1 MFKKIGFIANYKTGT
16 VISPGPIEGALW
28 SDYGF
33 SEFDSNKCW
42 SKKGVKY
49 VKNAQDIIA
58 ITTQNDN
65 ISCSGS
71 GSYEFSR
78 PLKD

>member
-1 MFKKIGFIANYKTGT
+1 MATYKTGR
-16 VISPGPIEGALW
+16 VISPGPLDGAIW

-33 SEFDSNKCW
+33 SEFDSSKCW
-42 SKKGVKY
+42 SKKGVKD

-58 ITTQNDN
+58 ITTQNEN

-71 GSYEFSR
+71 GSYKFSR
-78 PLKD
+78 SLKD